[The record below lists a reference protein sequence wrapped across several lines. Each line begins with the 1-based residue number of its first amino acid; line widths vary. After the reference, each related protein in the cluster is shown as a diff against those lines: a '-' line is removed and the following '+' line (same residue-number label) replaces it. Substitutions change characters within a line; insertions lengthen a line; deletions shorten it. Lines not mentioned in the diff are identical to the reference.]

1 MGDLIVR
8 LLEGLRAAVVAI
20 VTAMTSVGANQPPTA
35 QGYVEGEF
43 VRVAAQ
49 ASGTLERL
57 LVARGDQVQQGDL
70 LFTLDTTAELAARDQ
85 AVADLRA
92 AEARLADLRK
102 GKRQPEIEVIAAQKA
117 QAEAMRNLSAVQ
129 LRRQEQLAGTAA
141 ASKEQLDAARA
152 SYERDVA
159 RIDELTAQLEVA
171 RMTARTDEIG
181 AAEAAVAAAKATLA
195 QAEWRLA
202 ERSAEAPA
210 AAAVTDTLYR
220 TGEYVTA
227 GAPIVELLP
236 PDNVKLRFF
245 VPQPLLGGLQI
256 GDPVTFTCDGCPADQ
271 GARISFIAPEAEYT
285 PPVIYSR
292 ESREKLVF
300 LVEAEPGPSTPRLHP
315 GQPID
320 VRLAPPPE
328 VR

>member
-1 MGDLIVR
+1 V
-8 LLEGLRAAVVAI
+8 
-20 VTAMTSVGANQPPTA
+20 TSVGANQPPTA

-43 VRVAAQ
+43 VRVAAP
-49 ASGTLERL
+49 ASGRLERL
-57 LVARGDQVQQGDL
+57 LVARGDQIHEGDL
-70 LFTLDTTAELAARDQ
+70 LFTLESTAERAARDQ
-85 AVADLRA
+85 AAADLRA

-102 GKRQPEIEVIAAQKA
+102 GKREPEIEVIAAQKA
-117 QAEAMRNLSAVQ
+117 QAQAMRDLSAVQ
-129 LRRQEQLAGTAA
+129 LRRQEQLVGTAA
-141 ASKEQLDAARA
+141 ASKEQLDAAHA

-159 RIDELTAQLEVA
+159 RVNELTARLEVA
-171 RMTARTDEIG
+171 RMAARTDEID
-181 AAEAAVAAAKATLA
+181 AAEAAVEAATATLA
-195 QAEWRLA
+195 QAEWWLA
-202 ERSAEAPA
+202 ERSAKAPA
-210 AAAVTDTLYR
+210 AATVTDTLYR

-256 GDPVTFTCDGCPADQ
+256 GDPVTFECDGCPADL

-300 LVEAEPGPSTPRLHP
+300 LVEAEAGPGAPRLHP
-315 GQPID
+315 GQPVD